1 MIKLLSFFFL
11 LVHPVYIST
20 SEITIN
26 QNKALLKIKIFRD
39 DLEDGL
45 RMYHNKSIS
54 IDSQLKL
61 VNESKYVDEYIMNK
75 FILSI
80 NDDIIKLSS
89 SEFKLENDVV
99 EISNIFQYKKKI
111 RELNIIN
118 SILFEIYKIQKN
130 VIFINNDGK
139 SDFYTFSQSD
149 KEKTFNY

>member
-99 EISNIFQYKKKI
+99 EISNIFLYKKKI

-130 VIFINNDGK
+130 VIFIKKDGK

>member
-61 VNESKYVDEYIMNK
+61 VNESKYVDEYIMNN

-99 EISNIFQYKKKI
+99 EISNIFLYKKKI

-130 VIFINNDGK
+130 VIFINKDGK

>member
-1 MIKLLSFFFL
+1 MIKLISLFFL
-11 LVHPVYIST
+11 FIHPVYIST

-26 QNKALLKIKIFRD
+26 QNKAVLKIKIFRD

-54 IDSQLKL
+54 IDSQIKL

-80 NDDIIKLSS
+80 NDDVIKLSS

-99 EISNIFQYKKKI
+99 EISNIFLYKKKI

>member
-99 EISNIFQYKKKI
+99 EISAIFQYKKKI
-111 RELNIIN
+111 RSLNIIN

-130 VIFINNDGK
+130 VIFINKDGK
-139 SDFYTFSQSD
+139 NTFYNFSQSD

>member
-1 MIKLLSFFFL
+1 MIKLISLFFL
-11 LVHPVYIST
+11 FIHPVYIST

-26 QNKALLKIKIFRD
+26 QNKAVLKIKIFRD

-45 RMYHNKSIS
+45 RMHYNKSIS
-54 IDSQLKL
+54 IDSQIKL
-61 VNESKYVDEYIMNK
+61 INESKYVDEYIMNK

-80 NDDIIKLSS
+80 NDDVIKLSS

-99 EISNIFQYKKKI
+99 EISNIFQYIKMI

>member
-1 MIKLLSFFFL
+1 MIKLISLFFL
-11 LVHPVYIST
+11 FIHTVYIST

>member
-26 QNKALLKIKIFRD
+26 QNKAILKIKIFRD

-45 RMYHNKSIS
+45 RMHYNKSIS
-54 IDSQLKL
+54 IDSQIKL
-61 VNESKYVDEYIMNK
+61 INESKYVDEYIMNK

-80 NDDIIKLSS
+80 NDDVIKLSS

-99 EISNIFQYKKKI
+99 EISAIFQYKKKI
-111 RELNIIN
+111 RSLNIIN

-130 VIFINNDGK
+130 VIFINKDGK

>member
-26 QNKALLKIKIFRD
+26 QNKAILKIKIFRD

-130 VIFINNDGK
+130 VIFINKDGK

>member
-80 NDDIIKLSS
+80 NDDVIKLSS

-99 EISNIFQYKKKI
+99 EISNIFLYKKKI

>member
-80 NDDIIKLSS
+80 NDDVIKLSS

-99 EISNIFQYKKKI
+99 EISAIFQYKKKI

-130 VIFINNDGK
+130 VIFINKDGK

>member
-26 QNKALLKIKIFRD
+26 QNKAVLKIKIFRD

-45 RMYHNKSIS
+45 RMHYNKSIS

-80 NDDIIKLSS
+80 NDDVIKLSS

-99 EISNIFQYKKKI
+99 EISAIFQYKKKI
-111 RELNIIN
+111 RSLNIIN

-130 VIFINNDGK
+130 VIFINKDGK
-139 SDFYTFSQSD
+139 NTFYTFSQSD

>member
-80 NDDIIKLSS
+80 NDDVIKLSS

-99 EISNIFQYKKKI
+99 EISTIFQFKKKI
-111 RELNIIN
+111 RSLNIIN

-130 VIFINNDGK
+130 VIFINKDGK
-139 SDFYTFSQSD
+139 NTFYTFSQSD

>member
-1 MIKLLSFFFL
+1 MIKLISLFFL
-11 LVHPVYIST
+11 FIHPVYIST

-26 QNKALLKIKIFRD
+26 QNKAVLKIKIFRD

-45 RMYHNKSIS
+45 RMHYNKSIS
-54 IDSQLKL
+54 IDSQIKL
-61 VNESKYVDEYIMNK
+61 INESKYVDEYIMNK

-111 RELNIIN
+111 RSLNIIN

-130 VIFINNDGK
+130 VIFINKDGK
-139 SDFYTFSQSD
+139 NIFYTFSQSD

>member
-26 QNKALLKIKIFRD
+26 QNKAILKIKIFRD

-99 EISNIFQYKKKI
+99 EISNIFPYKKKI

>member
-1 MIKLLSFFFL
+1 MIKLISLFFL
-11 LVHPVYIST
+11 FIHPVYIST

-26 QNKALLKIKIFRD
+26 QNKAVLKIKIFRD

-45 RMYHNKSIS
+45 RMHYNKSIS
-54 IDSQLKL
+54 IDSQIKL
-61 VNESKYVDEYIMNK
+61 INESKYVDEYIMNK

-130 VIFINNDGK
+130 VIFINKDGK

>member
-1 MIKLLSFFFL
+1 MIKLISLFFL
-11 LVHPVYIST
+11 FIHPVYIST

-26 QNKALLKIKIFRD
+26 QNKAILKIKIFRD

-45 RMYHNKSIS
+45 RMHYNKSIS
-54 IDSQLKL
+54 IDSQIKL
-61 VNESKYVDEYIMNK
+61 INESKYVDEYIMNK

-111 RELNIIN
+111 RSLNIIN

-130 VIFINNDGK
+130 VIFINKDGK
-139 SDFYTFSQSD
+139 NAFYTFSQSD

>member
-1 MIKLLSFFFL
+1 MIKLISLFFL
-11 LVHPVYIST
+11 FIHPVYIST

-26 QNKALLKIKIFRD
+26 QNKAVLKIKIFRD

-45 RMYHNKSIS
+45 RMHYNKSIS
-54 IDSQLKL
+54 IDSQIKL
-61 VNESKYVDEYIMNK
+61 INASKYVDEYIMNK

-80 NDDIIKLSS
+80 NDDVIKLSS

-130 VIFINNDGK
+130 VIFINKDGK

>member
-99 EISNIFQYKKKI
+99 EISNIFLYKKKI

>member
-1 MIKLLSFFFL
+1 MIKLISLFFL
-11 LVHPVYIST
+11 FIHPVYIST

-26 QNKALLKIKIFRD
+26 QNKAILKIKIFRD

>member
-1 MIKLLSFFFL
+1 MIKLISLFFL
-11 LVHPVYIST
+11 FIHPVYIST

-39 DLEDGL
+39 DLEDWL

-80 NDDIIKLSS
+80 NDDIINGHQIVTSGYSLYGGTTQLVMCNYDNVCIYNLDPIDNTWLFKHT
-89 SEFKLENDVV
+89 SE
-99 EISNIFQYKKKI
+99 Q
-111 RELNIIN
+111 
-118 SILFEIYKIQKN
+118 ILVPVQIQ
-130 VIFINNDGK
+130 
-139 SDFYTFSQSD
+139 
-149 KEKTFNY
+149 

>member
-26 QNKALLKIKIFRD
+26 QNKAILKIKIFRD

-80 NDDIIKLSS
+80 NDDVIKLSS

>member
-99 EISNIFQYKKKI
+99 EISNIFLYKKKI

-130 VIFINNDGK
+130 VIFINKDGK
-139 SDFYTFSQSD
+139 NTFYTFSQSD

>member
-1 MIKLLSFFFL
+1 
-11 LVHPVYIST
+11 
-20 SEITIN
+20 
-26 QNKALLKIKIFRD
+26 
-39 DLEDGL
+39 
-45 RMYHNKSIS
+45 MYHNKSIS

-80 NDDIIKLSS
+80 NDDVIKLSS

-99 EISNIFQYKKKI
+99 EISTIFQYKKKI
-111 RELNIIN
+111 RSLNIIN

-130 VIFINNDGK
+130 VIFINKDGK
-139 SDFYTFSQSD
+139 NIFYTFSQSD

>member
-26 QNKALLKIKIFRD
+26 QNKAILKIKIFRD

-99 EISNIFQYKKKI
+99 EISTIFQYKKKI
-111 RELNIIN
+111 RSLNIIN

-130 VIFINNDGK
+130 VIFINKDGK
-139 SDFYTFSQSD
+139 NIFYTFSQSD

>member
-1 MIKLLSFFFL
+1 MIKLISLFFL
-11 LVHPVYIST
+11 FIHPVYIST

-26 QNKALLKIKIFRD
+26 QNKAILKIKIFRD

-45 RMYHNKSIS
+45 RMHYNKSIS
-54 IDSQLKL
+54 IDSQIKL
-61 VNESKYVDEYIMNK
+61 INESKYVDEYIMNK

-80 NDDIIKLSS
+80 NDDVIKLSS

-99 EISNIFQYKKKI
+99 EISNIFLYKKKI

>member
-54 IDSQLKL
+54 IDSQIKL
-61 VNESKYVDEYIMNK
+61 INESKYVDEYIMNK

-80 NDDIIKLSS
+80 NDDVIKLSS

-99 EISNIFQYKKKI
+99 EISTIFQYKKKI
-111 RELNIIN
+111 RSLNIIN

-130 VIFINNDGK
+130 VIFINKDGK
-139 SDFYTFSQSD
+139 NIFYTFSQSD

>member
-1 MIKLLSFFFL
+1 MIKLISLFFL
-11 LVHPVYIST
+11 FIHPVYIST

-26 QNKALLKIKIFRD
+26 QNKAVLKIKIFRD

-45 RMYHNKSIS
+45 RMHYNKSIS
-54 IDSQLKL
+54 IDSQIKL
-61 VNESKYVDEYIMNK
+61 INESKYVDEYIMNK

-80 NDDIIKLSS
+80 NDDLIKLSS

-99 EISNIFQYKKKI
+99 EISAIFQYKKKI
-111 RELNIIN
+111 RSLNIIN

>member
-26 QNKALLKIKIFRD
+26 QNKAVLKIKIFRD

-99 EISNIFQYKKKI
+99 EISNIFLYKRKL
-111 RELNIIN
+111 EN
-118 SILFEIYKIQKN
+118 
-130 VIFINNDGK
+130 
-139 SDFYTFSQSD
+139 
-149 KEKTFNY
+149 

>member
-99 EISNIFQYKKKI
+99 EISNIFLYKKKI

-130 VIFINNDGK
+130 VIFINKDGK

>member
-1 MIKLLSFFFL
+1 MIKLISLFFL
-11 LVHPVYIST
+11 FIHPVYIST

-99 EISNIFQYKKKI
+99 EISNIFLYKKKI

>member
-1 MIKLLSFFFL
+1 MIKLISLFFL
-11 LVHPVYIST
+11 FIHPVYIST

-26 QNKALLKIKIFRD
+26 QNKAVLKIKIFRD

-45 RMYHNKSIS
+45 RMHYNKSIS
-54 IDSQLKL
+54 IDSQIKL
-61 VNESKYVDEYIMNK
+61 INESKYVDEYIMNK

-80 NDDIIKLSS
+80 NDDVIKLSS

-99 EISNIFQYKKKI
+99 EISNIFLYKKKI

>member
-54 IDSQLKL
+54 IDSQIKL
-61 VNESKYVDEYIMNK
+61 VNESKYVDQYIMNK

-130 VIFINNDGK
+130 VIFINKDGWK
-139 SDFYTFSQSD
+139 R
-149 KEKTFNY
+149 

>member
-26 QNKALLKIKIFRD
+26 QNKAILKIKIFRD

>member
-130 VIFINNDGK
+130 VIFINKDGK

>member
-26 QNKALLKIKIFRD
+26 QNKAILKIKIFRD

-80 NDDIIKLSS
+80 NDDVIKLSS

-130 VIFINNDGK
+130 VIFINKDGK

>member
-1 MIKLLSFFFL
+1 MIKLISLFFL
-11 LVHPVYIST
+11 FIHPVYIST

-26 QNKALLKIKIFRD
+26 QNKAVLKIKIFRD

-45 RMYHNKSIS
+45 RMHYNKSIS
-54 IDSQLKL
+54 IDSQIKL
-61 VNESKYVDEYIMNK
+61 INESKYVDEYIMNK

-80 NDDIIKLSS
+80 NDDVIKLSS

>member
-99 EISNIFQYKKKI
+99 EISTIFQYKKKI
-111 RELNIIN
+111 RSLNIIN

-130 VIFINNDGK
+130 VIFINKDGK